1 MQSGFLFWIVCLAI
15 AAKLLTGNC
24 LLAQETTVKLAS
36 STAVSSESMSVRR
49 WPVEMQASQFQIH
62 STVSSQQLEPS
73 LPKLSSLA
81 HELRESLAI
90 DIVDTPI
97 HIVVLDNRDS
107 LDAYVKRLLPLAPS
121 RRALYIRHRGPGLVL
136 TYFNPAWLTD
146 VRHES
151 THALLDASGVRVP
164 AWLDEGLSEY
174 FETASGSPMEHT
186 THRAAVRSQLRF
198 GQVPDLQQLEGTDT
212 NSTLTAK
219 DYRDAWSVT
228 AFALNAS
235 EETKLV
241 FQRFLQDLQNDRPG
255 GYLNHRLQPAVGS
268 WRDDF
273 SNFFRR

>member
-1 MQSGFLFWIVCLAI
+1 MQSSFLLWLVSLAI
-15 AAKLLTGNC
+15 VANLLCGNC
-24 LLAQETTVKLAS
+24 VLAQQMALQLAS
-36 STAVSSESMSVRR
+36 SASVSSESTNVRR
-49 WPVEMQASQFQIH
+49 WPVEMRADQFQIH
-62 STVSSQQLEPS
+62 STVPPQRIEPF

-81 HELRESLAI
+81 RELRESLAI
-90 DIVDTPI
+90 EIVDTPI
-97 HIVVLDNRDS
+97 HIVVLDNRES

-136 TYFNPAWLTD
+136 TYFNPGWITD

-164 AWLDEGLSEY
+164 AWLDEGLAEY
-174 FETASGSPMEHT
+174 FETAGESPLEHA
-186 THRAAVRSQLRF
+186 THRAGVRSQLRY
-198 GQVPDLQQLEGTDT
+198 GQVPDLQQLEATDA
-212 NSTLTAK
+212 NSTLSAK

-235 EETKLV
+235 EETKLS
-241 FQRFLQDLQNDRPG
+241 FQRFLQDLQHDRPG